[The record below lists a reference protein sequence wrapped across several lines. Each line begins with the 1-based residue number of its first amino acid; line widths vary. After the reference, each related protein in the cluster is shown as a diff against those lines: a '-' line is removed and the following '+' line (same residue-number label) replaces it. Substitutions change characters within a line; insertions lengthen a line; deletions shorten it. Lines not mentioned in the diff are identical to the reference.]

1 MKISPTLSR
10 YLASTYFANLVFLTF
25 ILMGVL
31 YFFDVI
37 ELIRRASKLPD
48 VSLVLVLEM
57 ALLKLPKEGQVLFP
71 FAALYAAM
79 YTFWQMTRRFELA
92 VVRAAGFSVWQ
103 FLMPI
108 VAVSMLAGVV
118 HVTAINPLSSLLV
131 GKYEEMEDKHLN
143 RGENQVALFREGLWL
158 RQKTDDGYVIL
169 HARRVDQP
177 GWSLQSPVALFFS
190 NDDHFLRRLDASRAQ
205 LESDRWVFENATV
218 QKPAGAEALG
228 HFELPTTLTR
238 SAVEDSFSSPSAMS
252 FWRLSTHI
260 QTLEETGFDPTRLRV
275 YYQSLLAQPLLFVAL
290 VLLAA
295 CVTLRAPRSQ
305 GSFQLIVVGVFLGF
319 VFFFVSSFL
328 QALGSS
334 HQIPVLLAAWAPAA
348 VGLLL
353 GLGVMVQL
361 EDG

>member
-1 MKISPTLSR
+1 MRISPTLSR

-31 YFFDVI
+31 YLFDTV
-37 ELIRRASKLPD
+37 ELIRRASKFPD
-48 VSLVLVLEM
+48 VSLSLVLEM

-92 VVRAAGFSVWQ
+92 VVRASGFSAWQ
-103 FLMPI
+103 FLAPI
-108 VAVSMLAGVV
+108 AAVAILVGVV

-131 GKYEEMEDKHLN
+131 GKYEEMEDKYLN
-143 RGENQVALFREGLWL
+143 RADNQVALFREGLWL

-169 HARRVDQP
+169 HARKVNQP
-177 GWSLQSPVALFFS
+177 GWSMQNPVALFFS
-190 NDDHFLRRLDASRAQ
+190 NDDHFLRRLDATRAQ
-205 LESDRWVFENATV
+205 LESERWIFEEAAV
-218 QKPAGAEALG
+218 QKPTGSEVLARY
-228 HFELPTTLTR
+228 ELPTTLTR

-275 YYQSLLAQPLLFVAL
+275 YYQSLLAQPLLFAAL

-305 GSFQLIVVGVFLGF
+305 GSFQLIVAGVFLGF
-319 VFFFVSSFL
+319 VFFFVTSLL
-328 QALGSS
+328 QALGST
-334 HQIPVLLAAWAPAA
+334 HQIPVFLAAWAPAA
-348 VGLLL
+348 AGLLL
-353 GLGVMVQL
+353 GLGVMAHL